1 MLAPSREAKPAA
13 VQICRFPRLKAFR
26 LRVGFAH
33 RQFGSRSRLG
43 AAGSV
48 ADLGQ
53 MLGHVGHRFGG
64 AGEFARSFVAAGF
77 EVTPRGGVEIAP
89 RPDVC
94 V

>member
-1 MLAPSREAKPAA
+1 MVARLTGRQSRRQLKSA
-13 VQICRFPRLKAFR
+13 FPRAEAFR
-26 LRVGFAH
+26 LRVGFA
-33 RQFGSRSRLG
+33 RRRFGSRSRLG

-53 MLGHVGHRFGG
+53 MLGHVGHRLGG
-64 AGEFARSFVAAGF
+64 AGQFACSLVAAGF
-77 EVTPRGGVEIAP
+77 EVTPRGGVEIAR